1 MQNKETK
8 GMVLGFIAIAAFS
21 VTLPATRMA
30 VKEIHP
36 AIIGFGRSV
45 FAGVLAAFI
54 LFFTRPRRPTIAQM
68 KSLVIVASGVVL
80 GFPLLS
86 AWAMKSVHASHGAVL
101 IGILP
106 LATAAAGAL
115 RAGDRPS
122 IGFWIT
128 AILGSAI
135 VVSFAVIQGAGKLQT
150 ADLLLLI
157 ALLLGAVG
165 YAEGGRLAR
174 ELGGRQV
181 ICWALVLSLPIS
193 VPMFLNTILKHGFS
207 ASVPVWTCFLYVSF
221 ISQLFGFFIWYHALA
236 IGGVARVGQV
246 QLIQPF
252 LTMFGGVILLGEKL
266 DWLTLGAAC
275 LVVLTLLIGRKTAVR
290 FVAPAAPP
298 AKLLSESFDWRVQS
312 NNTA

>member
-1 MQNKETK
+1 MMQHKETK

-30 VKEIHP
+30 VREIHP
-36 AIIGFGRSV
+36 SLIGFGRSV
-45 FAGVLAAFI
+45 VAGVIAAFI
-54 LFFTRPRRPTIAQM
+54 LLITKQRRPSIAQVR
-68 KSLVIVASGVVL
+68 SLLIIASGVVL
-80 GFPLLS
+80 GFPFLS

-122 IGFWIT
+122 FGFWIT
-128 AILGSAI
+128 ATLGSAI
-135 VVSFAVIQGAGKLQT
+135 VVGFAVIQGAGRLQT
-150 ADLLLLI
+150 ADLLLLV
-157 ALLLGAVG
+157 ALLLGSIG

-174 ELGGRQV
+174 ELGGWQV
-181 ICWALVLSLPIS
+181 ICWALVISLPVS
-193 VPMFLNTILKHGFS
+193 GPLFVMNILKHGFS
-207 ASVPVWTCFLYVSF
+207 ASTPVWICFLYVSL

-252 LTMFGGVILLGEKL
+252 LTMSGSAFLLGEKL
-266 DWLTLGAAC
+266 DLLTVGAAC
-275 LVVLTLLIGRKTAVR
+275 LVVLTLLIGRKMSVRNTATAR
-290 FVAPAAPP
+290 NSAGDAPA
-298 AKLLSESFDWRVQS
+298 LQ
-312 NNTA
+312 TAR

>member
-1 MQNKETK
+1 MMQNKESK
-8 GMVLGFIAIAAFS
+8 GMLLGFIAIAAFS
-21 VTLPATRMA
+21 VTLPATRLA
-30 VKEIHP
+30 VREIHP
-36 AIIGFGRSV
+36 SIIGFGRSV
-45 FAGVLAAFI
+45 VAGIVAAFI
-54 LFFTRPRRPTIAQM
+54 LFITHQRRPSLAQF

-80 GFPLLS
+80 GFPFLS

-122 IGFWIT
+122 FGFWIT
-128 AILGSAI
+128 AIFGSAI
-135 VVSFAVIQGAGKLQT
+135 VVGFAVIQGAGKLQT

-157 ALLLGAVG
+157 ALLLGAIG

-174 ELGGRQV
+174 ELGGWQV
-181 ICWALVLSLPIS
+181 ICWALVISLPIS
-193 VPMFLNTILKHGFS
+193 APLFANTILKHGFS
-207 ASVPVWTCFLYVSF
+207 ASVPVWICFLYVSF

-246 QLIQPF
+246 QLVQPF

-266 DWLTLGAAC
+266 DSITLGAAF
-275 LVVLTLLIGRKTAVR
+275 LVVLTLLIGRRTSVKNVALAKTDKHLR
-290 FVAPAAPP
+290 
-298 AKLLSESFDWRVQS
+298 ESFDRRAQS
-312 NNTA
+312 A

>member
-1 MQNKETK
+1 MMQNRETK

-30 VKEIHP
+30 VREIHP
-36 AIIGFGRSV
+36 SLIGFGRSV
-45 FAGVLAAFI
+45 VAGVIAAFI
-54 LFFTRPRRPTIAQM
+54 LFITRQRRPSVAQI
-68 KSLVIVASGVVL
+68 KSLVIIASGVVL
-80 GFPLLS
+80 GFPFLS

-122 IGFWIT
+122 FGFWIT
-128 AILGSAI
+128 ATLGSAI
-135 VVSFAVIQGAGKLQT
+135 VVGFAVIQGAGKLQT

-157 ALLLGAVG
+157 ALLLGAIG

-174 ELGGRQV
+174 ELGGWQV
-181 ICWALVLSLPIS
+181 ICWALVISLPVS
-193 VPMFLNTILKHGFS
+193 GPLFVMNILKHGFS
-207 ASVPVWTCFLYVSF
+207 ASTPVWTCFLYVSL

-266 DWLTLGAAC
+266 DPLTLGAAC
-275 LVVLTLLIGRKTAVR
+275 LVVLTLLIGRKTSVR
-290 FVAPAAPP
+290 NVAPSVQV
-298 AKLLSESFDWRVQS
+298 LDTFDRRAQS
-312 NNTA
+312 A

>member
-1 MQNKETK
+1 MMQHKETK

-30 VKEIHP
+30 VREIHP
-36 AIIGFGRSV
+36 SLIGFGRSV
-45 FAGVLAAFI
+45 VAGVIAAFI
-54 LFFTRPRRPTIAQM
+54 LLITKQRRPSIAQVR
-68 KSLVIVASGVVL
+68 KLLIIASGVVL
-80 GFPLLS
+80 GFPFLS

-122 IGFWIT
+122 FGFWIT
-128 AILGSAI
+128 ATLGSAI
-135 VVSFAVIQGAGKLQT
+135 VVGFAVIQGAGRLQT
-150 ADLLLLI
+150 ADLLLLV
-157 ALLLGAVG
+157 ALLLGSIG

-174 ELGGRQV
+174 ELGGWQV
-181 ICWALVLSLPIS
+181 ICWALVISLPVS
-193 VPMFLNTILKHGFS
+193 GPLFVMNILKHGFS
-207 ASVPVWTCFLYVSF
+207 ASTPVWICFLYVSL

-252 LTMFGGVILLGEKL
+252 LTMSGSAFLLGEKL
-266 DWLTLGAAC
+266 DLLTVGAAC
-275 LVVLTLLIGRKTAVR
+275 LVVLTLLIGRKTSIR
-290 FVAPAAPP
+290 NEKIMPAPGI
-298 AKLLSESFDWRVQS
+298 KLAS
-312 NNTA
+312 

>member
-1 MQNKETK
+1 MKQSKETK
-8 GMVLGFIAIAAFS
+8 GMILGMMAIAAFS

-30 VKEIHP
+30 VAEIHP
-36 AIIGFGRSV
+36 SIIGFGRSAV
-45 FAGVLAAFI
+45 AGVVAAFI
-54 LFFTRPRRPTIAQM
+54 LFFSGQSRPSLPQI

-80 GFPLLS
+80 GFPFLS

-122 IGFWIT
+122 FGFWIT

-135 VVSFAVIQGAGKLQT
+135 VVGFSLIQGAGKLQT

-157 ALLLGAVG
+157 ALLAGAVG
-165 YAEGGRLAR
+165 YAEGGRLAC
-174 ELGGRQV
+174 ELGGWQV
-181 ICWALVLSLPIS
+181 ICWALVLSLPVS
-193 VPMFLNTILKHGFS
+193 GPMFVTNILKHGFS
-207 ASVPVWTCFLYVSF
+207 ASTPVWLCFLYVSF

-252 LTMFGGVILLGEKL
+252 LTMFGGAILLGEKL
-266 DWLTLGAAC
+266 DLLTLGAAC
-275 LVVLTLLIGRKTAVR
+275 LVVFTLLLGRKTSVR
-290 FVAPAAPP
+290 NVAPKPNSSGSTP
-298 AKLLSESFDWRVQS
+298 ALQ
-312 NNTA
+312 TAR

>member
-1 MQNKETK
+1 MMQNKETK
-8 GMVLGFIAIAAFS
+8 GMVLGFMAIAAFS
-21 VTLPATRMA
+21 ITLPATRLA
-30 VKEIHP
+30 VTEIHP
-36 AIIGFGRSV
+36 SIIGFGRSV
-45 FAGVLAAFI
+45 VAGIVAAFI
-54 LFFTRPRRPTIAQM
+54 LFFSGQRRPNLNQI

-80 GFPLLS
+80 GFPFLS

-122 IGFWIT
+122 FGFWIS

-135 VVSFAVIQGAGKLQT
+135 VVGFAVIQGAGKIQT

-157 ALLLGAVG
+157 ALLAGAVG

-174 ELGGRQV
+174 ELGGWQV
-181 ICWALVLSLPIS
+181 ICWALVIALPVS
-193 VPMFLNTILKHGFS
+193 GPMFVANILRHGFS
-207 ASVPVWTCFLYVSF
+207 ASPPVWICFLYVSF

-252 LTMFGGVILLGEKL
+252 LTMSGSAILLGEKL
-266 DWLTLGAAC
+266 VLITVGAAC
-275 LVVLTLLIGRKTAVR
+275 LVVLT
-290 FVAPAAPP
+290 
-298 AKLLSESFDWRVQS
+298 
-312 NNTA
+312 